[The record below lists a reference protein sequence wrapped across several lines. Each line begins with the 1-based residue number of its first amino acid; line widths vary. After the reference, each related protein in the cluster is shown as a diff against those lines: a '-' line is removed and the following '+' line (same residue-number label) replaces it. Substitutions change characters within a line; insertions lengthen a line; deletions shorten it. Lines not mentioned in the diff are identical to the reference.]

1 LDGLQNIIPSGVG
14 EDIQSSKSN
23 LVDAYKKSELLRC
36 WIRDFSLSAVIVDK

>member
-23 LVDAYKKSELLRC
+23 LVDAYKKSELLPDVGLG
-36 WIRDFSLSAVIVDK
+36 IFH